1 MPTPPIEITPLE
13 RPFNITFP
21 DVEKGIPP
29 IPGSKSLT
37 NRALPLA
44 ALADGKSILT
54 GVLFS
59 DDTRVM
65 MQALQNLGFTLDI
78 DEPNHTVTVHGQGGK
93 IPADNAEIFLG
104 NSGTSMRFLTAMCA
118 LGTGKYTLDGIPRMR
133 ERPIADLVGA
143 LETLDA
149 VIYYNEDEGYP
160 PLYLNSNG
168 LRHDDGE
175 SLTELPANTSSQ
187 FISAVLMA
195 GACAEDGITLRL
207 TGDIVSRPYI
217 EMTLALMKQ
226 FGAEVELL
234 DDLRCIRVKQT
245 GYRAMDYA
253 IEPDAS
259 SVSYFTAAAAAVPG
273 SQCTIKHLGT
283 ASLQGDVDFAHELAE
298 MGASTELADTSTT
311 VSSSPSSHLRGY
323 TQDLNHIPDAAMTIA
338 TLAILADGPTT
349 IRNVGNWRV
358 KETDRMA
365 AMETELRKLGATV
378 SVNGDDI
385 TITPPA
391 SGKTTPAAI
400 DTYDDHRIAM
410 AFSVIGLAQPGVTIN
425 DPDCVNKTFPD
436 FFKYL
441 DYLRQSARD

>member
-1 MPTPPIEITPLE
+1 MPTSPIEITPLE
-13 RPFNITFP
+13 RPFDISFP
-21 DVEKGIPP
+21 DVEKAIPP

-44 ALADGKSILT
+44 ALADGKSTLT

-65 MQALQNLGFTLDI
+65 MQALQDLGFKLDI
-78 DEPNHTVTVHGQGGK
+78 DEPNHTVTVHGQAGR
-93 IPADNAEIFLG
+93 IPADKAELFLG

-118 LGTGKYTLDGIPRMR
+118 LGHGKYTLDGIPRMR

-149 VIYYNEDEGYP
+149 VIYYNEDDGYP
-160 PLYLNSNG
+160 PLYINANG

-195 GACAEDGITLRL
+195 GACAKGGITLRL
-207 TGDIVSRPYI
+207 TGDIVSKPYI
-217 EMTLALMKQ
+217 EMTLALMTQ
-226 FGAEVELL
+226 FGAEYELL
-234 DDLRCIRVKQT
+234 DGLRCIRVKQT

-253 IEPDAS
+253 VEPDAS
-259 SVSYFTAAAAAVPG
+259 SVSYFTAAAAAVSG
-273 SQCTIKHLGT
+273 SRVTIGHLGT
-283 ASLQGDVDFAHELAE
+283 TSLQGDVAFASELTE
-298 MGASTELADTSTT
+298 MGATTELTDTTTT
-311 VSSSPSSHLRGY
+311 VSTSKATQLHGY
-323 TQDLNHIPDAAMTIA
+323 DKDLNHIPDAAMTIA

-365 AMETELRKLGATV
+365 AMQTELTKLGATV
-378 SVNGDDI
+378 EVNGDDI
-385 TITPPA
+385 TITPPP
-391 SGKTTPAAI
+391 GGEITPAAI

-441 DYLRQSARD
+441 DYLRQSAKD